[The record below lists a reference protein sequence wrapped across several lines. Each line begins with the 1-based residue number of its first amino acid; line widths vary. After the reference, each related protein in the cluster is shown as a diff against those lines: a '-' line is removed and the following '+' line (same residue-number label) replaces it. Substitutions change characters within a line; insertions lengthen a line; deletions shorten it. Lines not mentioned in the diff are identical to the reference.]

1 MTDTLVI
8 NPCTTP
14 YRGRFAP
21 SPTGP
26 LHFGSLVA
34 AVGSYLQAR
43 VQGGEWLVRMEDV
56 DSARTLPGAD
66 AAILRTLES
75 LGLEW
80 DGPVIYQSQRL
91 ETYAAALEQLRRLD
105 AVYPC
110 ACSRREVADSSL
122 AGVEGPIYPG
132 TCRGGLPAGR
142 TARAWRVHTQGT
154 VIDFHDGLRGNIRHN
169 LATDTGDFVIRR
181 ADGFYAYQ
189 LAVVLDD
196 AAQEI
201 TEVVRGLDVLQST
214 PRQIHL
220 QRLLRLPALSYLHL
234 PIAINARGEKL
245 SKQTGAL
252 PLKPEEAVASLIRVL
267 HFLGQGPPKELATSN
282 LGEVWKWAQAHWRIA
297 NLPITPR
304 IVVSD

>member
-1 MTDTLVI
+1 MSNTCL
-8 NPCTTP
+8 PAP

-43 VQGGEWLVRMEDV
+43 AHGGAWLVRMEDV
-56 DSARTLPGAD
+56 DSARSLPGAD
-66 AAILRTLES
+66 GAILRILES
-75 LGLEW
+75 FGLEW
-80 DGPVIYQSQRL
+80 DGPVTYQSQRL
-91 ETYAAALEQLRRLD
+91 EAYAAALEQLRRLD

-154 VIDFHDGLRGNIRHN
+154 VIDFHDRLRGNIRHH

-220 QRLLRLPALSYLHL
+220 QRLLTLPSLSYLHL

-252 PLKPEEAVASLIRVL
+252 PLKPEETVPSLIRAL
-267 HFLGQGPPKELATSN
+267 HFLGQGPPKELATSD
-282 LGEVWKWAQAHWRIA
+282 LGDVWKWALAHWRTA
-297 NLPITPR
+297 NLPMTPS

>member
-1 MTDTLVI
+1 MSNTCI
-8 NPCTTP
+8 PAP

-43 VQGGEWLVRMEDV
+43 AHGGAWLVRMEDV

-75 LGLEW
+75 FGLEW
-80 DGPVIYQSQRL
+80 DGPVSYQSQRL
-91 ETYAAALEQLRRLD
+91 EAYAAALEQLRRLD

-122 AGVEGPIYPG
+122 AGVDGPIYPG

-220 QRLLRLPALSYLHL
+220 QRLLTLPALSYLHL

-252 PLKPEEAVASLIRVL
+252 PIKPEEAVPSLIRVL
-267 HFLGQGPPKELATSN
+267 HFLGQGPPKELASSD
-282 LGEVWKWAQAHWRIA
+282 LGDVWKWAQAHWYTA
-297 NLPITPR
+297 NLPITPTI
-304 IVVSD
+304 IV